1 LWQRDPECGF
11 ESMKMAAATRA
22 PVPDRRKCAAG
33 VAALLTLKG
42 RCQGAVIRGARGFRD
57 AIRIARPKK
66 ASKRIT
72 TVDNAMTLR

>member
-1 LWQRDPECGF
+1 
-11 ESMKMAAATRA
+11 MKMAAAKHA
-22 PVPDRRKCAAG
+22 AVPDRRKCAAG

-42 RCQGAVIRGARGFRD
+42 RCRGAIVRGARRFRD